1 MAKTKKIAK
10 TAKVAENA
18 SIMGD
23 VELCENAN
31 IWYGAVLRADISKIT
46 IKDNSNI
53 QDNCVVH
60 GSIGAPVFIGEGVSV
75 GHAAVVHG
83 CTIEENVLIGMNSTI
98 LTGAKIGKNSIIG
111 ANALVSQNKEIPPN
125 SLVLGVPGKVVRTLT
140 DEEVDSIRENA
151 KRYVELSKNL

>member
-1 MAKTKKIAK
+1 MIKMAESVKI
-10 TAKVAENA
+10 AENA
-18 SIMGD
+18 VVVGD
-23 VELCENAN
+23 VELGENVN

-46 IKDNSNI
+46 IKNNSNI

-60 GSIGAPVFIGEGVSV
+60 GYINAPVFIGEDVSV

-83 CTIEENVLIGMNSTI
+83 CTIEENVIVGMNSTI

-140 DEEVDSIRENA
+140 DEEVDSIRDNA
-151 KRYVELSKNL
+151 KRYLELSKNL

>member
-1 MAKTKKIAK
+1 MIKMAESVKI
-10 TAKVAENA
+10 AENA
-18 SIMGD
+18 VVVGD
-23 VELCENAN
+23 VELGENVN

-46 IKDNSNI
+46 IKNNSNI

-60 GSIGAPVFIGEGVSV
+60 GSINAPVFIGEDVSV

-83 CTIEENVLIGMNSTI
+83 CTIEENVIVGMNSTI

-140 DEEVDSIRENA
+140 DEEVDSIRDNA
-151 KRYVELSKNL
+151 KRYLELSKNL

>member
-1 MAKTKKIAK
+1 MVKSVKIAK
-10 TAKVAENA
+10 NA
-18 SIMGD
+18 SIIGD
-23 VELCENAN
+23 VELGENVN

-46 IKDNSNI
+46 IKDNSNV

-60 GSIGAPVFIGEGVSV
+60 GSVGHPVYIGEGVSV

-83 CTIEENVLIGMNSTI
+83 CTIEDNVIVGMNSTV
-98 LTGAKIGKNSIIG
+98 LNGAKVGKNSIIG

-140 DEEVDSIRENA
+140 DEEVESIRENA
-151 KRYVELSKNL
+151 KRYLELSKNL